1 MNEQNYITILGWF
14 RTRLNLSGNDLLAFA
29 IVYGFSQAEGNFFR
43 GGIRY
48 LETWLGV
55 SRATV
60 FNTLTRLRER
70 GLIEPRARLVNGVRF
85 VDYFVPRS
93 IIETRGECAEKSC
106 AETAQEAR
114 EIANAGKAP
123 RGAPKAQETAIPRD
137 YDDAAKIAEKGS
149 TKPAKTTSSADD
161 FPRFAEFWKAFPKSL
176 RKAEKDKCLTFWRR
190 ERLDAI
196 SEAVA
201 KSLDAWKRRW
211 NDPQFIPAPL
221 VWLRKKPWEAD
232 CDEETAELQ
241 ERVSGG
247 NAKRESED
255 FTAARNEA
263 LALVKEIRRN
273 SERAYYEKNVY
284 ESADADA
291 TVAAVIKSNNAAR
304 ERIAQ
309 ITATFPALSRFL
321 KMSARDDGSPETMF

>member
-93 IIETRGECAEKSC
+93 IIETRGECSEKSC
-106 AETAQEAR
+106 TETAQEAR
-114 EIANAGKAP
+114 ENENTGKAP
-123 RGAPKAQETAIPRD
+123 RVGQNTQKTAIPRD
-137 YDDAAKIAEKGS
+137 YDGAAGKAEKGS
-149 TKPAKTTSSADD
+149 TKLTKTTSSADD
-161 FPRFAEFWKAFPKSL
+161 FPKFSAFWKAFPKSL
-176 RKAEKDKCLTFWRR
+176 RKTEKDKCLTFWRR

-196 SEAVA
+196 ADAVA

-241 ERVSGG
+241 ERVSSG
-247 NAKRESED
+247 NAKKESED

-263 LALVKEIRRN
+263 LALIKKIRQN

-291 TVAAVIKSNNAAR
+291 IVAAVVKSNDAAR
-304 ERIAQ
+304 RRIEDIAG
-309 ITATFPALSRFL
+309 AFPALSRFV
-321 KMSARDDGSPETMF
+321 KMSARDESSPDTMF